1 MLTHNLNMETEV
13 IFGWMGLLAC
23 VSSVLLY
30 KSNRIFPHKLKN
42 LNLVSLY
49 SHGKLFVVD
58 IMTSANKLVTATL

>member
-30 KSNRIFPHKLKN
+30 KSKQDFPSQTKKFKLGF
-42 LNLVSLY
+42 L
-49 SHGKLFVVD
+49 LF
-58 IMTSANKLVTATL
+58 TW

>member
-30 KSNRIFPHKLKN
+30 KSKQDFSSQTKKISTRFPRIHMASYLWW
-42 LNLVSLY
+42 
-49 SHGKLFVVD
+49 
-58 IMTSANKLVTATL
+58 I